1 VDTRRGFFKSLLA
14 FIGLAALPIR
24 SAWAKDLAVPLDKAP
39 KLKKTGG
46 WTVLKVKDH
55 SILFVRNAQ
64 DSVRALDSAC
74 THKQCQ
80 MGYNPGS
87 RQIECPCH
95 GSSFDLGGKVLRGP
109 AKTPLKSYP
118 AKLSGDRVI
127 VTVD

>member
-1 VDTRRGFFKSLLA
+1 MDTRRGFFKSLLA
-14 FIGLAALPIR
+14 VIGLAALHIR
-24 SAWAKDLAVPLDKAP
+24 PARAKDLAVPLDKAP

-55 SILFVRNAQ
+55 SILFVRDAE

-87 RQIECPCH
+87 QHIECPCH
-95 GSSFDLGGKVLRGP
+95 GSSFDLTGKVLMGP
-109 AKTPLKSYP
+109 AKNPLKKYP
-118 AKLSGDRVI
+118 AKLSGGRVI
-127 VTVD
+127 VTID